1 MEEPGVEELTR
12 NPDLISNRLLIKT
25 MTRDNLLFA
34 IIGILLG
41 FIIGFLFA
49 SNMSQRY
56 GAVGP
61 AAQSG
66 QMPADH
72 PPAGPNAGGQ
82 NPGGMQA
89 EVTASLEKARN
100 EPKNFE
106 AQVNAAQLYYQ
117 IQRYDSA
124 IEFLLKANQLK
135 PDDYQTVAALGVVNL
150 DAGHYDVAENWYRA
164 ALLKKSDDVVTLAGL
179 AAATLGKGD
188 AKAAEQAIANLE
200 KVDPSSQDL
209 PQFRDRLATLKS
221 GEKPK

>member
-1 MEEPGVEELTR
+1 
-12 NPDLISNRLLIKT
+12 

-34 IIGILLG
+34 IIGVLFG
-41 FIIGFLFA
+41 FIVGFLFA

-56 GAVGP
+56 GPGAP
-61 AAQSG
+61 TALSSA

-72 PPAGPNAGGQ
+72 PPVAPNASGQ

-106 AQVNAAQLYYQ
+106 AQVKAAELYYQ
-117 IQRYDSA
+117 IQRYDPA

-135 PDDYQTVAALGVVNL
+135 PDDYQTLVALGLVNL
-150 DAGHYDVAENWYRA
+150 DAGHYDVAEKWYRA
-164 ALLKKSDDVVTLAGL
+164 AILKKNDDTVSLAGL

-188 AKAAEQAIANLE
+188 ARAAEQAIANLE
-200 KVDPSSQDL
+200 KVDPTSQDL
-209 PQFRDRLATLKS
+209 PQFKDRLASLKA
-221 GEKPK
+221 GEKSK